1 MNVVTTPFEGIGAS
15 VRRKEDLRFL
25 SGRGQYTDD
34 IARPGQAHAHILRS
48 PHAHARILKIDTA
61 AARAMPGVVAVYT
74 GEDTAKLGGIPCGW
88 GVNNKDGS
96 PMAEPKHP
104 VLAEGKAR
112 HVGDPVAVVVAETR
126 AEAKDAAEAI
136 EVEYDVL
143 PALPTMREALA
154 PGAPLLH
161 DNAAGNLC
169 YDWHIGDKAVT
180 DAAFA
185 RAHKVVRFET
195 TNNRLVPNAMEPR
208 SAIGE
213 YDRTTG
219 EHTLWTTSQNPHVIR
234 LLMGAFVLNIPESRL
249 RVVAPDVGGGFGSKI
264 YHYAEEAIVTWAASK
279 LDRPVKWTSDRS
291 EAFISDAHGRDHI
304 TTCELALD
312 EGGKFLGLRVDTL
325 ANMGAYLSTFAP
337 CVPTYL
343 YATLL
348 AGVYSTP
355 TIYAEVK
362 AVFTSTVAV
371 DAYRGAGRPEATYLL
386 ERLVDV
392 AAAETG
398 IDRVEIRRR
407 NFIPTASFPYQTPVA
422 LQYDSGDYFATLDQA
437 LEAAGWSGFEQ
448 RRSEAAKTGKLRGI
462 GISTYVEAC
471 GIAPSAVVG
480 SLGARAGLYEVGT
493 IRVHPTGSV
502 TVLTGSH
509 SHGQGHETTFAQLVA
524 DRLGVPLSQ
533 VDIVH
538 GDTAKVPYGMGT
550 YGSRSLAVGGS
561 AMVKAMDKIVDK
573 AKKIAAHLLE
583 ASVSDIEF
591 ERGTF
596 RVAGTDR
603 TKSLTDVSLAAYVP
617 HNYPIEDLEPGL
629 EETAFYDPK
638 NFTYPG
644 GCHICEVEIERDT
657 GKVQVVN
664 FTAVDDVGRVINPMI
679 VEGQVQGGVAQG
691 VGQALLEHA
700 IYDESGQLL
709 SGSMMDYCLPRAE
722 DLPAVSVATHATL
735 CTHNPL
741 GVKGCGEVGAIG
753 SPPAVMNAVVD
764 ALREFGVRHIEMP
777 ATPGKIWS
785 IINAG
790 GAQRAA
796 AE

>member
-1 MNVVTTPFEGIGAS
+1 MNVAAPFEGIGAS

-34 IARPGQAHAHILRS
+34 INRPGQTHAYMLRS
-48 PHAHARILKIDTA
+48 PHAHAAIRSIDLA
-61 AARAMPGVVAVYT
+61 AAKSMPGVLAIFT
-74 GEDTAKLGGIPCGW
+74 GADLAAANVGGIPCGW
-88 GVNNKDGS
+88 QIHNKDGS
-96 PMAEPKHP
+96 PMAEPMHP
-104 VLAEGKAR
+104 ALAIGKVR
-112 HVGDPVAVVVAETR
+112 HVGDQVAVVIAETR
-126 AEAKDAAEAI
+126 AQARDAAEAI
-136 EVEYDVL
+136 VVDYDVL
-143 PALPTMREALA
+143 PAAATMAQALA
-154 PGAPLLH
+154 AGAPQIH
-161 DNAAGNLC
+161 DAAPGNLC
-169 YDWHIGDKAVT
+169 YDWHIGDRAVL

-185 RAHKVVRFET
+185 KAHKIVAFET

-208 SAIGE
+208 AAIGDFDPQSGD
-213 YDRTTG
+213 Y
-219 EHTLWTTSQNPHVIR
+219 TLYTTSQNPHVIR
-234 LLMGAFVLNIPESRL
+234 LLMGAFVLSIPESKL

-264 YHYAEEAIVTWAASK
+264 YHYAEEAIVTWASARVK
-279 LDRPVKWTSDRS
+279 RPVKWTADRTES
-291 EAFISDAHGRDHI
+291 FVSDAHGRDHV
-304 TTCELALD
+304 TQAELALD
-312 EGGKFLGLRVDTL
+312 AGGKILGLKVHTH

-348 AGVYSTP
+348 SGVYSMP
-355 TIYAEVK
+355 VIYAEVK
-362 AVFTSTVAV
+362 AVFTNTVPV

-386 ERLVDV
+386 ERLMDV
-392 AAAETG
+392 AAAEIG
-398 IDRVEIRRR
+398 LDKVEFRRR
-407 NFIPTASFPYQTPVA
+407 NFVPVDGFPYQTPVA
-422 LQYDSGDYFATLDQA
+422 LQYDSGNYFATLDAA
-437 LEAAGWSGFEQ
+437 LETAGYPGFEA
-448 RRSEAAKTGKLRGI
+448 RRKAAAAQGKLRGI

-502 TVLTGSH
+502 TVLTGAH

-524 DRLGVPLSQ
+524 DRLGVPIAN

-538 GDTAKVPYGMGT
+538 GDTAKVPFGMGT

-561 AMVKAMDKIVDK
+561 AMVKAMDKIV
-573 AKKIAAHLLE
+573 AKGKRIAAHLME
-583 ASVSDIEF
+583 ASVEDVEF

-596 RVAGTDR
+596 RVTGTDK
-603 TKSLTDVSLAAYVP
+603 TKTLTDISLAAYVP
-617 HNYPIEDLEPGL
+617 HNYPIDEIEPGL

-644 GCHICEVEIERDT
+644 GCHIAEVEIDPET
-657 GKVQVVN
+657 GKVAMVN

-691 VGQALLEHA
+691 IGQALLESA
-700 IYDESGQLL
+700 IYDAHGQLI
-709 SGSMMDYCLPRAE
+709 SGSMMDYTMPRAD
-722 DLPAVSVATHATL
+722 DLAPVSVATHTTL

-753 SPPAVMNAVVD
+753 SPPAVINAVVD
-764 ALREFGVRHIEMP
+764 ALRDYGVRHIEMP
-777 ATPGKIWS
+777 ATPQKIWT
-785 IINAG
+785 IING
-790 GAQRAA
+790 GRRMA